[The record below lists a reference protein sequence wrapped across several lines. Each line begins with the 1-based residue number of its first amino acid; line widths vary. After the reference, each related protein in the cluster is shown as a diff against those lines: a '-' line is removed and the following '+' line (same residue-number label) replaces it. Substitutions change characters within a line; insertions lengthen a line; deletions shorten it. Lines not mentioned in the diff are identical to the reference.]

1 MTKEMTLSR
10 LIPLALALMLIGL
23 TAFWGAWLGTR
34 SGGEGQ
40 WPFALSALLWPV
52 LAWVGCHSRRRSR
65 RGVRAGLVNVQ
76 PAQPAIIRR
85 SAGHTSASIP
95 TVAASPETQRKP
107 ARERGAKLAGALK
120 L

>member
-1 MTKEMTLSR
+1 MTKQMTLSR

-52 LAWVGCHSRRRSR
+52 LAWVGCHSRRYSR
-65 RGVRAGLVNVQ
+65 RGARAGLVR
-76 PAQPAIIRR
+76 AQPARPAVIRC
-85 SAGHTSASIP
+85 SAGHTSASMA
-95 TVAASPETQRKP
+95 TVATSPE
-107 ARERGAKLAGALK
+107 A
-120 L
+120 